1 MADESAPL
9 PNRRSTYCPRHR
21 RYFDAN
27 AGCPICW
34 YEESTLKHRSGSVPR
49 IQKCPACGEMSLFW
63 YQCRN
68 QMECL
73 NTECKLGQSEA
84 EY

>member
-1 MADESAPL
+1 MADDSRTGAMGP
-9 PNRRSTYCPRHR
+9 SSYCVRHR
-21 RYFDAN
+21 RYLRPG

-34 YEESTLKHRSGSVPR
+34 YEESARKQKKGGTPR

-63 YQCRN
+63 YRCRN
-68 QMECL
+68 QWECL
-73 NTECKLGQSEA
+73 NIKCKLGQSEA